1 MSKIEFII
9 TTFTKKKYA
18 PKLALLNEK
27 KVKQIPLVFEIEIW
41 LWQLAT
47 MSIYKI
53 LLRNSFFLANNLSN
67 FASLCWKNNN
77 PYYHSAD
84 VQDR

>member
-27 KVKQIPLVFEIEIW
+27 KVKQIPLVFEIEI
-41 LWQLAT
+41 
-47 MSIYKI
+47 
-53 LLRNSFFLANNLSN
+53 
-67 FASLCWKNNN
+67 
-77 PYYHSAD
+77 
-84 VQDR
+84 